1 MDFFNNKI
9 KKYQEKK
16 LDEILFKIQFH
27 QSTKKEL
34 DEKMNKLDHED
45 LKLAKDI
52 LYHGKMVEIWS
63 ANETKLRK
71 QMSENQ

>member
-16 LDEILFKIQFH
+16 MDEILFKIQFH
-27 QSTKKEL
+27 QSTKKKL
-34 DEKMNKLDHED
+34 VEKMNKMEHSDN
-45 LKLAKDI
+45 KLVKDI
-52 LYHGKMVEIWS
+52 SYHEKMIEIWC

-71 QMSENQ
+71 QMSENK

>member
-52 LYHGKMVEIWS
+52 LYHRKMVEIWS

>member
-34 DEKMNKLDHED
+34 EEKMNKMEHSDD
-45 LKLAKDI
+45 KLAKDI
-52 LYHGKMVEIWS
+52 SNHGKMGEIWS

-71 QMSENQ
+71 QMNENQ

>member
-27 QSTKKEL
+27 QSTKKKLEQ
-34 DEKMNKLDHED
+34 KMNEMEHSDDKLT
-45 LKLAKDI
+45 KDI
-52 LYHGKMVEIWS
+52 LYHDKMVEIWS

-71 QMSENQ
+71 QMSENK